1 MQDELCRHI
10 KTNGLQCHSPALAP
24 AILRVRRPSPTGAR
38 YPLPCEAAHWFTGA
52 LPPLILLGIKN
63 IGEVSIEDFVSAPD
77 NSDKA
82 GNSSADSPTDHSIQS
97 ATAAPVLT
105 EEPAFTPPE
114 PPRPPQPAGR
124 KLLPIILPIII
135 AACLLA
141 IVAVVFKRSPQLSAP
156 WPQSY
161 DPAHSWLLS
170 AALAALPL
178 LVLLVAMAGLRI
190 KGHIAALIGLGTALA
205 VALVVF
211 HMPARLALLATGLG
225 AGYGLFPICWIVV
238 PVLFL
243 YQLTVRSG
251 RFAQLQDCLVGVT
264 PDGRLQ
270 LLLIAFAFGAFFE
283 GAAGF
288 GTPVAVCGTI
298 LIGLGFPPLQAAGL
312 ALLANT
318 APVAFGALG
327 TPIIA
332 LHGVTNLDTLLLSRV
347 IGRLLTP
354 FCILVPFWLIWAFA
368 GFGAMVEVWPA
379 ILAAGIVFGGT
390 QLFIATF
397 HGPWLVDIA
406 ASVISMAALIVFFR
420 VWKPKRILNA
430 TCKDVTR
437 EPLPINTNNG
447 KIILRAALP
456 WIVLTLCVV
465 LWGMPRFSQ
474 GIDAATS
481 IKIPIKGLHQV
492 VLRMPPAVP
501 APTAEAAVFNF
512 NWLSATGTG
521 IFLAAVL
528 AGLLMG
534 MRPRA
539 IAHVF
544 LETMVTVRFTLVT
557 IAALM
562 AIGFIT
568 RYCGMDAA
576 LGLAFARTGTFYP
589 FFGTLI
595 GWIGTAST
603 GSDTSSNV
611 LFGSLQKLTAQ
622 QLNVSPYL
630 MASAN
635 SAGGVMGKMVAPQSI
650 VVATTATESYGSEG
664 SILRFVF
671 LHSFALACLV
681 GLLVSMI
688 AYSPSFTRF
697 ILR

>member
-1 MQDELCRHI
+1 M
-10 KTNGLQCHSPALAP
+10 
-24 AILRVRRPSPTGAR
+24 
-38 YPLPCEAAHWFTGA
+38 
-52 LPPLILLGIKN
+52 
-63 IGEVSIEDFVSAPD
+63 
-77 NSDKA
+77 
-82 GNSSADSPTDHSIQS
+82 
-97 ATAAPVLT
+97 LT
-105 EEPAFTPPE
+105 EEPAFTPPGSD
-114 PPRPPQPAGR
+114 RHPQPVGKKR
-124 KLLPIILPIII
+124 KLLSTILGV
-135 AACLLA
+135 CLLG
-141 IVAVVFKRSPQLSAP
+141 IVAVVFQQSPKLSGH

-161 DPAHSWLLS
+161 DPVHAWLLS

-190 KGHIAALIGLGTALA
+190 KGHIAALAGLTTALA
-205 VALVVF
+205 IALVIF
-211 HMPARLALLATGLG
+211 HMPVRLALLATGYG
-225 AGYGLFPICWIVV
+225 IGYGLFPICWIIV

-288 GTPVAVCGTI
+288 GTPVAVCASI

-312 ALLANT
+312 GLLANT

-327 TPIIA
+327 TPIVA
-332 LHGVTNLDTLLLSRV
+332 LHGITNLDTLLLARV
-347 IGRLLTP
+347 IGRLLAP
-354 FCILVPFWLIWAFA
+354 FCVLVPFWLIWAFA
-368 GFGAMVEVWPA
+368 GFGAMIEIWPA
-379 ILAAGIVFGGT
+379 ILVAGGT
-390 QLFIATF
+390 YGATLLLVSTF
-397 HGPWLVDIA
+397 HGPWLADIS
-406 ASVISMAALIVFFR
+406 ASVLTMGALVAFFR
-420 VWKPKRILNA
+420 VWKPRRILNA
-430 TCKDVTR
+430 ARKDVTHETR
-437 EPLPINTNNG
+437 PRNTNG
-447 KIILRAALP
+447 GRTILRAAVP

-465 LWGMPRFSQ
+465 LWGLPGFTRW
-474 GIDAATS
+474 IDTATT
-481 IKIPIKGLHQV
+481 IKIPVNGLDQV

-501 APTAEAAVFNF
+501 APAAEAAIFNF

-521 IFLAAVL
+521 IFVAAIL

-544 LETMVTVRFTLVT
+544 LETMVACRFTLIT

-568 RYCGMDAA
+568 RYCGMDAT
-576 LGLAFARTGTFYP
+576 LGLAFARTGIFYP

-622 QLNVSPYL
+622 QLNISPYL

-635 SAGGVMGKMVAPQSI
+635 SSGGVMGKMVAPQSI
-650 VVATTATESYGSEG
+650 VVATTATETYGSEG
-664 SILRFVF
+664 NILRFV
-671 LHSFALACLV
+671 LVHSIALACLV
-681 GLLVSMI
+681 GLLVSLI
-688 AYSPSFTRF
+688 AYSPTLTRL

>member
-1 MQDELCRHI
+1 MVFQR
-10 KTNGLQCHSPALAP
+10 
-24 AILRVRRPSPTGAR
+24 
-38 YPLPCEAAHWFTGA
+38 
-52 LPPLILLGIKN
+52 
-63 IGEVSIEDFVSAPD
+63 
-77 NSDKA
+77 
-82 GNSSADSPTDHSIQS
+82 SSQ
-97 ATAAPVLT
+97 LT
-105 EEPAFTPPE
+105 TPW
-114 PPRPPQPAGR
+114 R
-124 KLLPIILPIII
+124 
-135 AACLLA
+135 
-141 IVAVVFKRSPQLSAP
+141 
-156 WPQSY
+156 QSY
-161 DPAHSWLLS
+161 DPAHAWLLS

-190 KGHIAALIGLGTALA
+190 KGHIAALAGVATALA
-205 VALVVF
+205 VALIAF

-225 AGYGLFPICWIVV
+225 AAYGLFPICWIVV

-243 YQLTVRSG
+243 YQLTVRTG
-251 RFAQLQDCLVGVT
+251 RFAQLQNCLVGVT

-312 ALLANT
+312 GLLANT

-332 LHGVTNLDTLLLSRV
+332 LHGVTNLDTLLLARV
-347 IGRLLTP
+347 IGRILAP
-354 FCILVPFWLIWAFA
+354 FCVLVPFWLIWAFA
-368 GFGAMVEVWPA
+368 GFGAMLEIWPA
-379 ILAAGIVFGGT
+379 ILVAGGT
-390 QLFIATF
+390 YGTTLLLVSTF
-397 HGPWLVDIA
+397 HGPWLADISS
-406 ASVISMAALIVFFR
+406 SVLTMAVLIGFLH

-430 TCKDVTR
+430 VCKDVTHEYR
-437 EPLPINTNNG
+437 AGSKDSG
-447 KIILRAALP
+447 KVILRAALP

-474 GIDAATS
+474 AIDTATS
-481 IKIPIKGLHQV
+481 MKIPITGLHQM

-521 IFLAAVL
+521 IFVAAIL

-534 MRPRA
+534 MKPRV
-539 IAHVF
+539 IFQVF
-544 LETMVTVRFTLVT
+544 LETMVSVRFTLIT
-557 IAALM
+557 ISALM

-568 RYCGMDAA
+568 RYCGMDAT
-576 LGLAFARTGTFYP
+576 LGLAFARTGIFYP

-595 GWIGTAST
+595 GWLGTAST

-622 QLNVSPYL
+622 QLNISPYL

-635 SAGGVMGKMVAPQSI
+635 SSGGVMGKMVAPQSI

-664 SILRFVF
+664 NILRFVF
-671 LHSFALACLV
+671 LHSVALACLV
-681 GLLVSMI
+681 GLLVSLM
-688 AYSPSFTRF
+688 AYWPALTR
-697 ILR
+697 LVLH